1 MKLINIFLK
10 GEKFFETTLMD
21 LKKQMKINHLIYL
34 FLLKELGNVEKQFI
48 DSLVHIYKTI
58 RLNTG
63 WKLDK
68 TFVSYNFNVVDT
80 DQKRILESLSFFG
93 LINSDFS
100 LTEYG
105 EDYLK
110 NSIQEN
116 EPLQKVFQLFLRDSS
131 GKIAYENTC
140 LSASSPTTANC
151 GLCKNISCTKKT
163 KLFDVF
169 SQYLRVPNHQRSFS
183 KA

>member
-1 MKLINIFLK
+1 MKLINIFE

-21 LKKQMKINHLIYL
+21 LKLQTKINHIIYL
-34 FLLKELGNVEKQFI
+34 FLLKELGNVEKQFT

-58 RLNTG
+58 RLNTD

-68 TFVSYNFNVVDT
+68 TFVSYDYNVVDT
-80 DQKRILESLSFFG
+80 DQERILESLSFFG

-105 EDYLK
+105 ERYLEK
-110 NSIQEN
+110 SIQEN
-116 EPLQKVFQLFLRDSS
+116 DSFQKVFQHFRRNSS

-140 LSASSPTTANC
+140 LSVSSPTTANC

-169 SQYLRVPNHQRSFS
+169 SQYLRVPNYQRSFS